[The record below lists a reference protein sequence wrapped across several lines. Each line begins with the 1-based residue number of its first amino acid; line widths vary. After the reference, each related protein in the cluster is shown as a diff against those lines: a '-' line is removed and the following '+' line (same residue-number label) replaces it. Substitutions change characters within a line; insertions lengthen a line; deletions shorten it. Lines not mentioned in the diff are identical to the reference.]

1 MNRVKP
7 FSQEKRRYK
16 MYKSGRHWVYSAIV
30 TFGAASF
37 LMMQPA
43 QGVSADATTPPT
55 TTQTKANQAAPDA
68 ASADLPVSK
77 PASTTTGQV
86 TSSANTPTT
95 TAASATPTATA
106 KPATPAPVS
115 SQAKPEASAKAK
127 QPTQPTSVTPSTPTT
142 TNTKTA
148 QKTVSQPAQKAPAA
162 PAKPAPIAKP
172 APTFNPENKAS
183 LTKGNV
189 QPLWDQNIK
198 GQGMVAA
205 VIDQG
210 VEPHQDFRLSDA
222 KTAALSEDQIKAF
235 TASHGY
241 GDYVNEKIPFFYD
254 YTNNVN
260 ENLKFDT
267 SNHGEHLAGI
277 IAANGQPSDSKKFVT
292 GIAPEAQL
300 LSMKILGKS
309 SSDSLNNAAR
319 AIYDAVDLGANAIN
333 ISFGMGVDIDDPTA
347 EGQAAIKFATDHGV
361 FVTVAT
367 GNNGH
372 AGGIYDKSASNGITT
387 SYQPAN
393 ASTLTTPSATP
404 SAMAV
409 AAGNDVLDAKAALI
423 PASSWGPTASYKLK
437 PDITAPGEKVAS
449 TLLNDG
455 LGKVSGTS
463 QANAYVTGA
472 SLLVMQ
478 NLKRSTNLTGA
489 QLVKA
494 VKLALMNAANPI
506 LDINYPGQ
514 IISPRRQGAG
524 QIDVAKAANLTVS
537 AEGTDDA
544 GSVSLQQF
552 TGSKSFVITLEN
564 RGTDQQTYT
573 LDLGQPATE
582 VIDTANNK
590 TVHDRTLPGA
600 TLTTATPTFTLD
612 AGAFKKITFTLSL
625 DDTVKLNQV
634 VEGFIKF
641 KAADDRQSISVPYMG
656 YYGSTND
663 EAVFD
668 KPANEEGSIFKG
680 GYLVDNN
687 HNPLGITDPTSLS
700 ELVNNPTNGFTWQTI
715 GAKVQNNKVAFS
727 PNGDGISDTITPY
740 VFTKQ
745 NLKQVIAQIL
755 DQDDKVMRVIDQET
769 DTTKSFLEVG
779 STTNADLAKSI
790 SMFLNPDKLKW
801 DGQVYDQTTGQMVP
815 AKDGIYTYRLIGM
828 TYTPGENNMQTM
840 SLPVAVD
847 TIKPTLSNLA
857 YSDGKLTADYSD
869 QGVGFTAYSQ
879 AKLTIGSATYGIPL
893 NHDNK
898 ATTGTINYQ
907 LNDDQLANLKTGEGK
922 VTLTIT
928 DAAGNS
934 DQGSIKAVVGENKT
948 IESNFIW
955 PQVRWSM
962 PDTKGNLTRSDGRY
976 QALTKDST
984 FTAQAMVPKGQDYIV
999 TATDYVS
1006 DRQYIGTLDKA
1017 TGIVTFNIDATGQ
1030 PYANLTISAIARD
1043 AFGEFIKSPKTED
1056 FIIFIKKNAAAY
1068 SNAKTQTKP
1077 FADEATA
1084 IKGAKFFSGAAHL
1097 TGRSPLTS
1105 TKGKMI
1111 NGIAFLDLNNNKR
1124 TLVGID
1130 SASTFYDA
1138 KLKTLTLRG
1147 KVSDPK
1153 NSKLRIFVTPR
1164 QNDPQNEVTFA
1175 ADGSFSMTMPCN
1187 PTEERNIGYVL
1198 TTLDKDGK
1206 EKTNGGFL
1214 LLYMDTTLPTL
1225 ELSDAD
1231 SMKIDDDGTYL
1242 VTTDA
1247 DTFSIKGSVTDNIG
1261 GYRLYSN
1268 GNNIFTQ
1275 QNLAGFNAHQSSAA
1289 PNQLTNGYNPY
1300 GAASFDET
1308 YQLTDG
1314 LNIITLQAVDQV
1326 GNTVTK
1332 TFNVTKTP
1340 KLLKEESLDE
1350 LEITPEQEDQTPKN
1364 DAGEAPVTTS
1374 SSDEKAEVTPS
1385 TEPTMVNPED
1395 SKVETSNPV
1404 VEIDT
1409 SKEAQSDG
1417 NDDTATNTPASVTT
1431 AVDENPVDNSPNAT
1445 TTMPNHAK
1453 GVDSD
1458 AEATEATNTKDNTPG
1473 TTAPT
1478 DTDPT
1483 MDKESPTKSEVDPT
1497 ATSLPDSQVVE
1508 TATETTVN
1516 EDKGNKTDDDE
1527 PTATNLTTSKDSAIQ
1542 PKSDP
1547 AASLQSNDKAVEAAI
1562 ENDKIAEKE
1571 GHQSANTQPAITDVT
1586 TDKDSA
1592 VKPEI
1597 DPAASSQSNDKA
1609 VEAAMED
1616 SKAENDKGSKSDSA
1630 ETNIAPTMAKNSGVK
1645 SEIDLTAIAPRDN
1658 TATSSGTAKENADV
1672 KDDKGNK
1679 TDTVESAVTDTEDDN
1694 EGTVK
1699 SEIESVAT
1707 TPSSNTATATEITKE
1722 NTPTEDE
1729 KDNQVNVVETT
1740 DTHPKPIKDR
1750 ATKSEIESEATAPSK
1765 TEVGETV
1772 AEDAK
1777 GEHDKSNKSDDVEP
1791 TVSDRKTD
1799 EDRAIKSE
1807 SNASAITPNEDNI
1820 DETTVEEAKAEDNRE
1835 AAAGTIATVAADP
1848 KASEDNSVKSE
1859 MNATTIAP
1867 IDNKAIETVTETTG
1881 VEKVESHKSTDTES
1895 PVTDPAIDKDR
1906 AVNSDITPAT
1916 ASPTADK
1923 APEATTESVDVENTE
1938 SHHPDIGE
1946 TSVSDSQ
1953 AGKDSATE
1961 SKIDPK
1967 ATPSSD
1973 NTTTGSTVEILTTGS
1988 EQNSQIDTSKTTVTP
2003 ATDDKK
2009 VSSETIAPAKTS
2021 DDTAEFGTATTTSG
2035 QNTLTKTEVESSN
2048 HATNHPDTT
2057 DSSTD
2062 ATSQPDEPTIS
2073 IEVTK
2078 PVPTTPSTEDNPVQ
2092 PNVDQKV
2099 SDQKSDKDNQDNP
2112 TAIEKNPKSKVTDDE
2127 ETISKTR
2134 QKDPKSNIVEKEDDT
2149 ILVVQKGLKAKTV
2162 KDAEPTSSLD
2172 QKTSALK
2179 QKESKEKAPAKS
2191 VHPTK
2196 AAAKTLPPMGMQ
2208 NSHWLQAL
2216 GIALLGMVFALSIG
2230 LTSKKKHEKN

>member
-43 QGVSADATTPPT
+43 QGVSADATTPPP
-55 TTQTKANQAAPDA
+55 TTQTESKQAAPTATA
-68 ASADLPVSK
+68 ADSPASK
-77 PASTTTGQV
+77 PTSTNTGQV
-86 TSSANTPTT
+86 SSSADAPATT
-95 TAASATPTATA
+95 DASSAPTATA
-106 KPATPAPVS
+106 KSATPAPVS

-127 QPTQPTSVTPSTPTT
+127 QPTQPTLVTPSTPAT

-162 PAKPAPIAKP
+162 PAKPAP
-172 APTFNPENKAS
+172 TSNPENKAS

-267 SNHGEHLAGI
+267 SNHGQHLAGI
-277 IAANGQPSDSKKFVT
+277 IAANGQPSDSKKYVT

-333 ISFGMGVDIDDPTA
+333 ISFGMGVDVDDPTA

-423 PASSWGPTASYKLK
+423 SASSWGPTASYKLK

-612 AGAFKKITFTLSL
+612 AGASKKITFTLSL

-715 GAKVQNNKVAFS
+715 GAKIENNKVAFS
-727 PNGDGISDTITPY
+727 PNGDDISDTITPY

-801 DGQVYDQTTGQMVP
+801 DGQVYDQTTGKMVP

-879 AKLTIGSATYGIPL
+879 AKLTIGSATYGVPL
-893 NHDNK
+893 NHDNQS
-898 ATTGTINYQ
+898 ASGTLSYQ
-907 LNDDQLANLKTGEGK
+907 LSDEQLVLLKKGDGK
-922 VTLTIT
+922 LMLTIT
-928 DAAGNS
+928 DLAGNRS
-934 DQGSIKAVVGENKT
+934 EASIQAVNGENK
-948 IESNFIW
+948 EVDPPFIW
-955 PQVRWSM
+955 PQVRWSLPIGTNNIIR
-962 PDTKGNLTRSDGRY
+962 PDGLY
-976 QALTKDST
+976 QAATKDSIYT
-984 FTAQAMVPKGQDYIV
+984 VQAMVPAGQDFIV
-999 TATDYVS
+999 TATDSESGRVYL
-1006 DRQYIGTLDKA
+1006 GNLDKT
-1017 TGIVTFNIDATGQ
+1017 TGIVTFKVDATGQ
-1030 PYANLTISAIARD
+1030 LYARLSITALARD
-1043 AFGEFIKSPKTED
+1043 GFGDFIQSPSIAEFVIFTSKKYTGYSNKKTKTE
-1056 FIIFIKKNAAAY
+1056 
-1068 SNAKTQTKP
+1068 P
-1077 FADEATA
+1077 FDDEATVMSRTKV
-1084 IKGAKFFSGAAHL
+1084 ISGADYS
-1097 TGRSPLTS
+1097 SPVTT
-1105 TKGKMI
+1105 TKGKFV
-1111 NGIAFLDLNNNKR
+1111 NGVAFLDLNNNKR

-1175 ADGSFSMTMPCN
+1175 ADGSFRMTMPCN

-1314 LNIITLQAVDQV
+1314 LNIITLQAVYQV

-1350 LEITPEQEDQTPKN
+1350 LEIISEQEDQKSKRDT
-1364 DAGEAPVTTS
+1364 DEVPVTTPAT
-1374 SSDEKAEVTPS
+1374 EETLVTPS
-1385 TEPTMVNPED
+1385 TESTMVNPED
-1395 SKVETSNPV
+1395 SKVETSDPI
-1404 VEIDT
+1404 VET
-1409 SKEAQSDG
+1409 APSKEAQSDG
-1417 NDDTATNTPASVTT
+1417 NGATETNTTASVTT
-1431 AVDENPVDNSPNAT
+1431 GVDENPVDSSANAAT
-1445 TTMPNHAK
+1445 PMPNHVKDANT
-1453 GVDSD
+1453 D
-1458 AEATEATNTKDNTPG
+1458 AEVTEVTNTKDNTQG

-1478 DTDPT
+1478 STDPAT
-1483 MDKESPTKSEVDPT
+1483 DKESTTKSEIDPA
-1497 ATSLPDSQVVE
+1497 ATSPNDSKVVE
-1508 TATETTVN
+1508 AVTKEAAVN
-1516 EDKGNKTDDDE
+1516 DDKGNQADDGE
-1527 PTATNLTTSKDSAIQ
+1527 PTVTNLATSKDSAVQ
-1542 PKSDP
+1542 PEVDPASGLQSDDKVVETAVEDDEMVEKEGHKSDNAKP
-1547 AASLQSNDKAVEAAI
+1547 AITDPTTDKDKAVQSEVNPTASSQGATKAVEAA
-1562 ENDKIAEKE
+1562 A
-1571 GHQSANTQPAITDVT
+1571 
-1586 TDKDSA
+1586 KDT
-1592 VKPEI
+1592 K
-1597 DPAASSQSNDKA
+1597 
-1609 VEAAMED
+1609 VE
-1616 SKAENDKGSKSDSA
+1616 
-1630 ETNIAPTMAKNSGVK
+1630 
-1645 SEIDLTAIAPRDN
+1645 
-1658 TATSSGTAKENADV
+1658 
-1672 KDDKGNK
+1672 DDKGNK
-1679 TDTVESAVTDTEDDN
+1679 TASVETGVATPAMDNNSSVKSAADPTATAPSDNTAPAIETAAENFNIENDKGNETNAVETVVTDPATN
-1694 EGTVK
+1694 KEGTVK
-1699 SEIESVAT
+1699 SEIEPVAT
-1707 TPSSNTATATEITKE
+1707 TPSNTTVTATEMTKE
-1722 NTPTEDE
+1722 NTPAEDE
-1729 KDNQVNVVETT
+1729 KDNQVNAVTDPKTT
-1740 DTHPKPIKDR
+1740 KDS
-1750 ATKSEIESEATAPSK
+1750 ADKSEIEPVATAATDKDRTVKSDPTEAASTPSEDSIRK
-1765 TEVGETV
+1765 TT

-1777 GEHDKSNKSDDVEP
+1777 AKDD
-1791 TVSDRKTD
+1791 
-1799 EDRAIKSE
+1799 
-1807 SNASAITPNEDNI
+1807 
-1820 DETTVEEAKAEDNRE
+1820 RE
-1835 AAAGTIATVAADP
+1835 AAANAVAADS
-1848 KASEDNSVKSE
+1848 KADKN
-1859 MNATTIAP
+1859 NP
-1867 IDNKAIETVTETTG
+1867 
-1881 VEKVESHKSTDTES
+1881 VESKIDATAITPSNSQPTETDTENAAVENGKDQKSADTPS
-1895 PVTDPAIDKDR
+1895 PVIDPAVDKDR
-1906 AVNSDITPAT
+1906 AVKSKVNPAT
-1916 ASPTADK
+1916 TAPNDDK
-1923 APEATTESVDVENTE
+1923 APEVTTESSKIENVKSHQSDVV
-1938 SHHPDIGE
+1938 E
-1946 TSVSDSQ
+1946 TSGSDSQ
-1953 AGKDSATE
+1953 TSKDPVAE
-1961 SKIDPK
+1961 SKRNPT
-1967 ATPSSD
+1967 ATSSSD
-1973 NTTTGSTVEILTTGS
+1973 DTTTETETLATGGG
-1988 EQNSQIDTSKTTVTP
+1988 QNSQVDTPKKAMTTTPNDKNVSLATVAPDKTKGDTAGARTVTT
-2003 ATDDKK
+2003 TD
-2009 VSSETIAPAKTS
+2009 
-2021 DDTAEFGTATTTSG
+2021 G
-2035 QNTLTKTEVESSN
+2035 QSKPTKTEVGSSN
-2048 HATNHPDTT
+2048 VASNHPSTT
-2057 DSSTD
+2057 DSSTET
-2062 ATSQPDEPTIS
+2062 TSQSDEPTSS
-2073 IEVTK
+2073 IE
-2078 PVPTTPSTEDNPVQ
+2078 TTEPATTAPSTEDKPVRTTA
-2092 PNVDQKV
+2092 DQKV
-2099 SDQKSDKDNQDNP
+2099 TDQKSNKDDQANP
-2112 TAIEKNPKSKVTDDE
+2112 TAIKKKLKSKVTEDGE
-2127 ETISKTR
+2127 NISQTN
-2134 QKDPKSNIVEKEDDT
+2134 QKDPKTKT
-2149 ILVVQKGLKAKTV
+2149 AKGEQT
-2162 KDAEPTSSLD
+2162 TSPLD
-2172 QKTSALK
+2172 QKRSALK
-2179 QKESKEKAPAKS
+2179 QKESKEIAPEKS
-2191 VHPTK
+2191 VHATK
-2196 AAAKTLPPMGMQ
+2196 TAAKTLPPMGMQ

-2216 GIALLGMVFALSIG
+2216 GIALLGMILALGIG
-2230 LTSKKKHEKN
+2230 LTSKKKHEKS

>member
-1 MNRVKP
+1 
-7 FSQEKRRYK
+7 
-16 MYKSGRHWVYSAIV
+16 
-30 TFGAASF
+30 
-37 LMMQPA
+37 
-43 QGVSADATTPPT
+43 
-55 TTQTKANQAAPDA
+55 
-68 ASADLPVSK
+68 
-77 PASTTTGQV
+77 
-86 TSSANTPTT
+86 
-95 TAASATPTATA
+95 
-106 KPATPAPVS
+106 
-115 SQAKPEASAKAK
+115 
-127 QPTQPTSVTPSTPTT
+127 
-142 TNTKTA
+142 
-148 QKTVSQPAQKAPAA
+148 
-162 PAKPAPIAKP
+162 
-172 APTFNPENKAS
+172 
-183 LTKGNV
+183 
-189 QPLWDQNIK
+189 
-198 GQGMVAA
+198 MVAA

-267 SNHGEHLAGI
+267 SNHGQHLAGI
-277 IAANGQPSDSKKFVT
+277 IAANGQPSDSKKYVT

-423 PASSWGPTASYKLK
+423 SASSWGPTASYKLK

-506 LDINYPGQ
+506 LDIYYPGQ

-590 TVHDRTLPGA
+590 TVHDRTLSGA

-612 AGAFKKITFTLSL
+612 AGASKKITFTLAL

-668 KPANEEGSIFKG
+668 KPANKEGSIFKG
-680 GYLVDNN
+680 GYLIDNN

-700 ELVNNPTNGFTWQTI
+700 ELVNNPTNGFTWKTI
-715 GAKVQNNKVAFS
+715 GAKIQNNKVAFS

-790 SMFLNPDKLKW
+790 SFLNPDKLKW
-801 DGQVYDQTTGQMVP
+801 DGQVYDQTIGQMVP

-828 TYTPGENNMQTM
+828 TYRSGENNMQTM

-879 AKLTIGSATYGIPL
+879 AKLTIGSATYGVPL
-893 NHDNK
+893 NHDNQS
-898 ATTGTINYQ
+898 ASGTLSYQ
-907 LNDDQLANLKTGEGK
+907 LSDEQLVLLKKGDGK
-922 VTLTIT
+922 LMLTIT
-928 DAAGNS
+928 DLAGNRS
-934 DQGSIKAVVGENKT
+934 EASIQAVNGENK
-948 IESNFIW
+948 EVDPPFIW
-955 PQVRWSM
+955 PQVRWSLPIGTNNIIR
-962 PDTKGNLTRSDGRY
+962 PDGLY
-976 QALTKDST
+976 QAATKDSIYT
-984 FTAQAMVPKGQDYIV
+984 VQAMVPAGQDFIV
-999 TATDYVS
+999 TATDSESGRVYL
-1006 DRQYIGTLDKA
+1006 GNLDKT
-1017 TGIVTFNIDATGQ
+1017 TGIVTFKVDATGQ
-1030 PYANLTISAIARD
+1030 LYARLSITALARD
-1043 AFGEFIKSPKTED
+1043 GFGDFIQSPSIAEFVIFTSKKYTGYSNKKTKTE
-1056 FIIFIKKNAAAY
+1056 
-1068 SNAKTQTKP
+1068 P
-1077 FADEATA
+1077 FDDEATVMSRTKV
-1084 IKGAKFFSGAAHL
+1084 ISGADYS
-1097 TGRSPLTS
+1097 SPVTT
-1105 TKGKMI
+1105 TKGKFV
-1111 NGIAFLDLNNNKR
+1111 NGVAFLDLNNNKR

-1175 ADGSFSMTMPCN
+1175 ADGSFRMTMPCN

-1289 PNQLTNGYNPY
+1289 PKPLTNGYNPY

-1350 LEITPEQEDQTPKN
+1350 LEIISEQEDQKSKRDT
-1364 DAGEAPVTTS
+1364 DEVPVTTPAT
-1374 SSDEKAEVTPS
+1374 EETLVTPS
-1385 TEPTMVNPED
+1385 TESTMVNPED
-1395 SKVETSNPV
+1395 SKVETSDPI
-1404 VEIDT
+1404 VET
-1409 SKEAQSDG
+1409 APSKEAQSDG
-1417 NDDTATNTPASVTT
+1417 NGATETNTTASVTT
-1431 AVDENPVDNSPNAT
+1431 GVDENPVDSSANAAT
-1445 TTMPNHAK
+1445 PMPNHVKDANT
-1453 GVDSD
+1453 D
-1458 AEATEATNTKDNTPG
+1458 AEVTEVTNTKDNTQG

-1478 DTDPT
+1478 STDPAT
-1483 MDKESPTKSEVDPT
+1483 DKESTTKSEIDPAATSPNDSKVVEAVTKEAAVNDDKGNQADDGEPTVTNLATSKDSAVQPEVDPASGLQSDDKVVETAVEDDEMVEKDGHKSDSPKPAITDTTTDNDKAVQPEVAPAASSLSGTKAVEAAAEDTKVKDDKDNKTASVETGLATPAMDNNRGVKSEVDPT
-1497 ATSLPDSQVVE
+1497 ATTPSDNTTPAIE
-1508 TATETTVN
+1508 TAVEN
-1516 EDKGNKTDDDE
+1516 TD
-1527 PTATNLTTSKDSAIQ
+1527 
-1542 PKSDP
+1542 
-1547 AASLQSNDKAVEAAI
+1547 I
-1562 ENDKIAEKE
+1562 ENDK
-1571 GHQSANTQPAITDVT
+1571 D
-1586 TDKDSA
+1586 
-1592 VKPEI
+1592 
-1597 DPAASSQSNDKA
+1597 
-1609 VEAAMED
+1609 
-1616 SKAENDKGSKSDSA
+1616 
-1630 ETNIAPTMAKNSGVK
+1630 
-1645 SEIDLTAIAPRDN
+1645 
-1658 TATSSGTAKENADV
+1658 
-1672 KDDKGNK
+1672 NK
-1679 TDTVESAVTDTEDDN
+1679 TDTVETVVTDAATN
-1694 EGTVK
+1694 KEGTVK
-1699 SEIESVAT
+1699 SEIEPVAT
-1707 TPSSNTATATEITKE
+1707 TPSNTTVTATEMTRE
-1722 NTPTEDE
+1722 NRSAEDE
-1729 KDNQVNVVETT
+1729 KDNQVNAVTDPKTT
-1740 DTHPKPIKDR
+1740 KDS
-1750 ATKSEIESEATAPSK
+1750 ADKSEIEPVATAATDKDRTVKSDPTEAASTPSEDSIRK
-1765 TEVGETV
+1765 TT

-1777 GEHDKSNKSDDVEP
+1777 AKDD
-1791 TVSDRKTD
+1791 
-1799 EDRAIKSE
+1799 
-1807 SNASAITPNEDNI
+1807 
-1820 DETTVEEAKAEDNRE
+1820 RE
-1835 AAAGTIATVAADP
+1835 AAANAVAADS
-1848 KASEDNSVKSE
+1848 KADKNNPVESKIDATAITPSNSQP
-1859 MNATTIAP
+1859 T
-1867 IDNKAIETVTETTG
+1867 ETVTESAA
-1881 VEKVESHKSTDTES
+1881 VENGKDQKSADTSS
-1895 PVTDPAIDKDR
+1895 PVIDPAVDKDR
-1906 AVNSDITPAT
+1906 AVKSEVNPAT
-1916 ASPTADK
+1916 TAPNDDK
-1923 APEATTESVDVENTE
+1923 APEVTTESSKIENVKSHQSDVV
-1938 SHHPDIGE
+1938 E
-1946 TSVSDSQ
+1946 TSGSDSQ
-1953 AGKDSATE
+1953 TSKDPVAE
-1961 SKIDPK
+1961 SKRNPT
-1967 ATPSSD
+1967 ATSSSD
-1973 NTTTGSTVEILTTGS
+1973 DTTTETETLATGG
-1988 EQNSQIDTSKTTVTP
+1988 EQNSQVDTPKKAMTTTPNDKNVSLATVAPDKTKGDTAGARTVTT
-2003 ATDDKK
+2003 TD
-2009 VSSETIAPAKTS
+2009 
-2021 DDTAEFGTATTTSG
+2021 G
-2035 QNTLTKTEVESSN
+2035 QSKPTKTEVGSSN
-2048 HATNHPDTT
+2048 VASNHPSTT
-2057 DSSTD
+2057 DSSTET
-2062 ATSQPDEPTIS
+2062 TSQSDEPTSS
-2073 IEVTK
+2073 IE
-2078 PVPTTPSTEDNPVQ
+2078 TTEPATTAPSTEDKPVRTTA
-2092 PNVDQKV
+2092 DQKV
-2099 SDQKSDKDNQDNP
+2099 TDQKSNKDDQANP
-2112 TAIEKNPKSKVTDDE
+2112 TAIKKKLKSKVTEDGE
-2127 ETISKTR
+2127 NISQTN
-2134 QKDPKSNIVEKEDDT
+2134 QKDPKTKT
-2149 ILVVQKGLKAKTV
+2149 AKGEQT
-2162 KDAEPTSSLD
+2162 TSPLD
-2172 QKTSALK
+2172 QKRSALK
-2179 QKESKEKAPAKS
+2179 QKESKEIAPEKS
-2191 VHPTK
+2191 VHATK
-2196 AAAKTLPPMGMQ
+2196 TAAKTLPPMGMQ

-2216 GIALLGMVFALSIG
+2216 GIALLGMILALGIG
-2230 LTSKKKHEKN
+2230 LTSKKKHEKS

>member
-43 QGVSADATTPPT
+43 QGVSADATTPPP
-55 TTQTKANQAAPDA
+55 TTQTESKQAAPTATA
-68 ASADLPVSK
+68 ADSPASK
-77 PASTTTGQV
+77 PTSTNTGQV
-86 TSSANTPTT
+86 SSSADAPATT
-95 TAASATPTATA
+95 DASSAPTATA
-106 KPATPAPVS
+106 KSATPAPVS

-127 QPTQPTSVTPSTPTT
+127 QPTQPTLVTPSTPAT

-162 PAKPAPIAKP
+162 PAKPAP
-172 APTFNPENKAS
+172 TSNPENKAS

-267 SNHGEHLAGI
+267 SNHGQHLAGI
-277 IAANGQPSDSKKFVT
+277 IAANGQPSDSKKYVT

-333 ISFGMGVDIDDPTA
+333 ISFGMGVDVDDPTA

-423 PASSWGPTASYKLK
+423 SASSWGPTASYKLK

-612 AGAFKKITFTLSL
+612 AGASKKITFTLSL

-715 GAKVQNNKVAFS
+715 GAKIENNKVAFS
-727 PNGDGISDTITPY
+727 PNGDDISDTITPY

-801 DGQVYDQTTGQMVP
+801 DGQVYDQTTGKMVP

-879 AKLTIGSATYGIPL
+879 AKLTIGSATYGVPL
-893 NHDNK
+893 NHDNQS
-898 ATTGTINYQ
+898 ASGTLSYQ
-907 LNDDQLANLKTGEGK
+907 LSDEQLVLLKKGDGK
-922 VTLTIT
+922 LMLTIT
-928 DAAGNS
+928 DLAGNRS
-934 DQGSIKAVVGENKT
+934 EASIQAVNGENK
-948 IESNFIW
+948 EVDPPFIW
-955 PQVRWSM
+955 PQVRWSLPIGTNNIIR
-962 PDTKGNLTRSDGRY
+962 PDGLY
-976 QALTKDST
+976 QAATKDSIYT
-984 FTAQAMVPKGQDYIV
+984 VQAMVPAGQDFIV
-999 TATDYVS
+999 TATDSESGRVYL
-1006 DRQYIGTLDKA
+1006 GNLDKT
-1017 TGIVTFNIDATGQ
+1017 TGIVTFKVDATGQ
-1030 PYANLTISAIARD
+1030 LYARLSITALARD
-1043 AFGEFIKSPKTED
+1043 GFGDFIQSPSIAEFVIFTSKKYTGYSNKKTKTE
-1056 FIIFIKKNAAAY
+1056 
-1068 SNAKTQTKP
+1068 P
-1077 FADEATA
+1077 FDDEATVMSRTKV
-1084 IKGAKFFSGAAHL
+1084 ISGADYS
-1097 TGRSPLTS
+1097 SPVTT
-1105 TKGKMI
+1105 TKGKFV
-1111 NGIAFLDLNNNKR
+1111 NGVAFLDLNNNKR

-1175 ADGSFSMTMPCN
+1175 ADGSFRMTMPCN

-1350 LEITPEQEDQTPKN
+1350 LEIISEQEDQKSKRDT
-1364 DAGEAPVTTS
+1364 DEVPVTTPAT
-1374 SSDEKAEVTPS
+1374 EETLVTPS
-1385 TEPTMVNPED
+1385 TESTMVNPED
-1395 SKVETSNPV
+1395 SKVETSDPI
-1404 VEIDT
+1404 VET
-1409 SKEAQSDG
+1409 APSKEAQSDG
-1417 NDDTATNTPASVTT
+1417 NGATETNTTASVTT
-1431 AVDENPVDNSPNAT
+1431 GVDENPVDSSANAAT
-1445 TTMPNHAK
+1445 PMPNHVKDANT
-1453 GVDSD
+1453 D
-1458 AEATEATNTKDNTPG
+1458 AEVTEVTNTKDNTQG

-1478 DTDPT
+1478 STDPAT
-1483 MDKESPTKSEVDPT
+1483 DKESTTKSEIDPA
-1497 ATSLPDSQVVE
+1497 ATSPNDSKVVE
-1508 TATETTVN
+1508 AVTKEAAVN
-1516 EDKGNKTDDDE
+1516 DDKGNQADDGE
-1527 PTATNLTTSKDSAIQ
+1527 PTVTNLATSKDSAVQ
-1542 PKSDP
+1542 PEVDPASGLQSDDKVVETAVEDDEMVEKEGHKSDNAKP
-1547 AASLQSNDKAVEAAI
+1547 AITDPTTDKDKAVQSEVNPTASSQGATKAVEAA
-1562 ENDKIAEKE
+1562 A
-1571 GHQSANTQPAITDVT
+1571 
-1586 TDKDSA
+1586 KDT
-1592 VKPEI
+1592 K
-1597 DPAASSQSNDKA
+1597 
-1609 VEAAMED
+1609 VE
-1616 SKAENDKGSKSDSA
+1616 
-1630 ETNIAPTMAKNSGVK
+1630 
-1645 SEIDLTAIAPRDN
+1645 
-1658 TATSSGTAKENADV
+1658 
-1672 KDDKGNK
+1672 DDKGNK
-1679 TDTVESAVTDTEDDN
+1679 TASVETGVATPAMDNNSSVKSAADPTATAPSDNTAPAIETAAENFNIENDKGNETNAVETVVTDPATN
-1694 EGTVK
+1694 KEGTVK
-1699 SEIESVAT
+1699 SEIEPVAT
-1707 TPSSNTATATEITKE
+1707 TPSNTTVTATEMTKE
-1722 NTPTEDE
+1722 NTPAEDE
-1729 KDNQVNVVETT
+1729 KDNQVNAVTDPKTT
-1740 DTHPKPIKDR
+1740 KDS
-1750 ATKSEIESEATAPSK
+1750 ADKSEIEPVATAATDKDRTVKSDPTEAASTPSEDSIRK
-1765 TEVGETV
+1765 TT

-1777 GEHDKSNKSDDVEP
+1777 AKDD
-1791 TVSDRKTD
+1791 
-1799 EDRAIKSE
+1799 
-1807 SNASAITPNEDNI
+1807 
-1820 DETTVEEAKAEDNRE
+1820 RE
-1835 AAAGTIATVAADP
+1835 AAANAVAADS
-1848 KASEDNSVKSE
+1848 KADKN
-1859 MNATTIAP
+1859 NP
-1867 IDNKAIETVTETTG
+1867 
-1881 VEKVESHKSTDTES
+1881 VESKIDATAITPSNSQPTETDTENAAVENGKDQKSADTPS
-1895 PVTDPAIDKDR
+1895 PVIDPAVDKDR
-1906 AVNSDITPAT
+1906 AVKSKVNPAT
-1916 ASPTADK
+1916 TAPNDDK
-1923 APEATTESVDVENTE
+1923 APEVTTESSKIENVKSHQSDVV
-1938 SHHPDIGE
+1938 E
-1946 TSVSDSQ
+1946 TSGSDSQ
-1953 AGKDSATE
+1953 TSKDPVAE
-1961 SKIDPK
+1961 SKRNPT
-1967 ATPSSD
+1967 ATSSSD
-1973 NTTTGSTVEILTTGS
+1973 DTTTETETLATGGG
-1988 EQNSQIDTSKTTVTP
+1988 QNSQVDTPKKAMTTTPNDKNVSLATVAPDKTKGDTAGARTVTT
-2003 ATDDKK
+2003 TD
-2009 VSSETIAPAKTS
+2009 
-2021 DDTAEFGTATTTSG
+2021 G
-2035 QNTLTKTEVESSN
+2035 QSKPTKTEVGSSN
-2048 HATNHPDTT
+2048 VASNHPSTT
-2057 DSSTD
+2057 DSSTET
-2062 ATSQPDEPTIS
+2062 TSQSDEPTSS
-2073 IEVTK
+2073 IE
-2078 PVPTTPSTEDNPVQ
+2078 TTEPATTAPSTEDKPVRTTA
-2092 PNVDQKV
+2092 DQKV
-2099 SDQKSDKDNQDNP
+2099 TDQKSNKDDQANP
-2112 TAIEKNPKSKVTDDE
+2112 TAIKKKLKSKVTEDGE
-2127 ETISKTR
+2127 NISQTN
-2134 QKDPKSNIVEKEDDT
+2134 QKDPKTKT
-2149 ILVVQKGLKAKTV
+2149 AKGEQT
-2162 KDAEPTSSLD
+2162 TSPLD
-2172 QKTSALK
+2172 QKRSALK
-2179 QKESKEKAPAKS
+2179 QKESKEIAPEKS
-2191 VHPTK
+2191 VHATK
-2196 AAAKTLPPMGMQ
+2196 TAAKTLPPMGMQ

-2216 GIALLGMVFALSIG
+2216 GIALLGMILALGIG
-2230 LTSKKKHEKN
+2230 LTSKKKHEKS

>member
-1 MNRVKP
+1 MNRFKP

-30 TFGAASF
+30 AFSAAGF

-43 QGVSADATTPPT
+43 QGVSADATTPPP
-55 TTQTKANQAAPDA
+55 TTQTESKQAAPTATA
-68 ASADLPVSK
+68 ADSSASK
-77 PASTTTGQV
+77 PASTTTGQE
-86 TSSANTPTT
+86 TLSADAPA
-95 TAASATPTATA
+95 TATVSATPTATA
-106 KPATPAPVS
+106 KPATPAPVV
-115 SQAKPEASAKAK
+115 SQAKAEASAKAK
-127 QPTQPTSVTPSTPTT
+127 QPTQPSAVTTSSPKTT
-142 TNTKTA
+142 DTKTA
-148 QKTVSQPAQKAPAA
+148 QKTVSQPVKKAPAA

-172 APTFNPENKAS
+172 APTSNPENKAS

-210 VEPHQDFRLSDA
+210 VEPHQDFRLSDG

-241 GDYVNEKIPFFYD
+241 GEYVNEKIPFFYD

-267 SNHGEHLAGI
+267 SNHGQHLAGI
-277 IAANGQPSDSKKFVT
+277 IAANGQPSDSKKYVT

-309 SSDSLNNAAR
+309 SADSLNNAAR

-409 AAGNDVLDAKAALI
+409 AAGDDVLDAKAAMI
-423 PASSWGPTASYKLK
+423 SASSWGPTASYKLK

-455 LGKVSGTS
+455 LAKVSGTS

-506 LDINYPGQ
+506 FDLNYPGQ

-590 TVHDRTLPGA
+590 TVHDRVLPGA
-600 TLTTATPTFTLD
+600 TLTTATPTFTLN
-612 AGAFKKITFTLSL
+612 AGESKRITFTLSL

-641 KAADDRQSISVPYMG
+641 KAADDRQSVSVPYMG

-680 GYLVDNN
+680 GYLVDND

-715 GAKVQNNKVAFS
+715 GAKIQNNKVAFS

-769 DTTKSFLEVG
+769 DTTKSFLETG
-779 STTNADLAKSI
+779 STTNTDLAKSI
-790 SMFLNPDKLKW
+790 SMFLNPGKLKW
-801 DGQVYDQTTGQMVP
+801 DGQVYDQTIGKMAP
-815 AKDGIYTYRLIGM
+815 AKDGIYTYRLIGT
-828 TYTPGENNMQTM
+828 TYTPGENSVQTM
-840 SLPVAVD
+840 NLPVAVD

-869 QGVGFTAYSQ
+869 QGVGFTMYSQ

-893 NHDNK
+893 NHDNQS
-898 ATTGTINYQ
+898 TSGTVNYQ
-907 LNDDQLANLKTGEGK
+907 LNDEQLVLLKKGDGK
-922 VTLTIT
+922 LMLTIT
-928 DAAGNS
+928 DLAGNS
-934 DQGSIKAVVGENKT
+934 GEATIQAVNGENKDVDAPL
-948 IESNFIW
+948 IL
-955 PQVRWSM
+955 PQVRWSLPIGTDNIIR
-962 PDTKGNLTRSDGRY
+962 PDGLY
-976 QALTKDST
+976 QAATKDSIYT
-984 FTAQAMVPKGQDYIV
+984 VQAMVPAGQDFIV
-999 TATDYVS
+999 TATDSRSGRAYLGS
-1006 DRQYIGTLDKA
+1006 LDKT
-1017 TGIVTFNIDATGQ
+1017 TGIVTFKVDATGQ
-1030 PYANLTISAIARD
+1030 PYVRLSIKALARD
-1043 AFGEFIKSPKTED
+1043 GFGNFIQSPSIAEFA
-1056 FIIFIKKNAAAY
+1056 IFNYKGYPAY
-1068 SNAKTQTKP
+1068 SNEKTKTEP
-1077 FADEATA
+1077 FDDEATVMSRTKM
-1084 IKGAKFFSGAAHL
+1084 ISGADYSAPI
-1097 TGRSPLTS
+1097 TT
-1105 TKGKMI
+1105 TKGKFI

-1147 KVSDPK
+1147 KVADPK

-1187 PTEERNIGYVL
+1187 PTEERNIGYIL

-1214 LLYMDTTLPTL
+1214 LLYLDTTLPTL

-1242 VTTDA
+1242 VTTDS

-1275 QNLAGFNAHQSSAA
+1275 QNLAGFNAHQSSTV
-1289 PNQLTNGYNPY
+1289 PNPLTNGCNPY

-1308 YQLTDG
+1308 YQLNDG

-1350 LEITPEQEDQTPKN
+1350 LEIISEQEDQKSKRDT
-1364 DAGEAPVTTS
+1364 DEVPVTTPAT
-1374 SSDEKAEVTPS
+1374 EETLVTPS

-1395 SKVETSNPV
+1395 SKVETSDPI
-1404 VEIDT
+1404 VETDP

-1417 NDDTATNTPASVTT
+1417 NAATETNTTASVTT
-1431 AVDENPVDNSPNAT
+1431 GVDENPVDSSANAAT
-1445 TTMPNHAK
+1445 PMPNHVKDANT
-1453 GVDSD
+1453 D
-1458 AEATEATNTKDNTPG
+1458 AEASEVTNTKDNTQG

-1478 DTDPT
+1478 STDPAT
-1483 MDKESPTKSEVDPT
+1483 DKEGTTKSEIDPA
-1497 ATSLPDSQVVE
+1497 ATSSNDSKVVE
-1508 TATETTVN
+1508 AVTKEAAVN
-1516 EDKGNKTDDDE
+1516 DDKGNQADDGE
-1527 PTATNLTTSKDSAIQ
+1527 PTVTNLATSKDSAVQ
-1542 PKSDP
+1542 PEVDPASGLQSDDKVVETAVEADEMVEKESHKSDNAKP
-1547 AASLQSNDKAVEAAI
+1547 AITDPTTDKDKAVQSEINPTASSQGATKAVEAA
-1562 ENDKIAEKE
+1562 A
-1571 GHQSANTQPAITDVT
+1571 
-1586 TDKDSA
+1586 KDT
-1592 VKPEI
+1592 K
-1597 DPAASSQSNDKA
+1597 
-1609 VEAAMED
+1609 VE
-1616 SKAENDKGSKSDSA
+1616 
-1630 ETNIAPTMAKNSGVK
+1630 
-1645 SEIDLTAIAPRDN
+1645 
-1658 TATSSGTAKENADV
+1658 
-1672 KDDKGNK
+1672 DDKGNK
-1679 TDTVESAVTDTEDDN
+1679 TASVETGVATPAMDNNSSVKSAADPTATAPSDNTAPAIETAAENFNIENDKGNETNTVETVVTAPATN
-1694 EGTVK
+1694 KEGTVK
-1699 SEIESVAT
+1699 SEIEPVAT
-1707 TPSSNTATATEITKE
+1707 MPSNTTVTVTATEMTKE
-1722 NTPTEDE
+1722 NTPAEDE
-1729 KDNQVNVVETT
+1729 KDNQVNAVTDPKTT
-1740 DTHPKPIKDR
+1740 KDS
-1750 ATKSEIESEATAPSK
+1750 ADKSEIEPVAASSSEDEPGKPT
-1765 TEVGETV
+1765 T
-1772 AEDAK
+1772 EDAK
-1777 GEHDKSNKSDDVEP
+1777 AEDDKANKSDDVEP
-1791 TVSDRKTD
+1791 AIADSATD
-1799 EDRAIKSE
+1799 KDRAIKSE
-1807 SNASAITPNEDNI
+1807 TTSAAAAPSKDKS
-1820 DETTVEEAKAEDNRE
+1820 DEPAAEVAKIENDRDAKAD
-1835 AAAGTIATVAADP
+1835 AVATVIANP
-1848 KASEDNSVKSE
+1848 KANKDNPVKSDID
-1859 MNATTIAP
+1859 ATPTAP
-1867 IDNKAIETVTETTG
+1867 NTGKSTERVTENAA
-1881 VEKVESHKSTDTES
+1881 VENGKDQKSTDTLS
-1895 PVTDPAIDKDR
+1895 PVIDPAVDKDR
-1906 AVNSDITPAT
+1906 AVKSEVNPTTT
-1916 ASPTADK
+1916 APNDDK
-1923 APEATTESVDVENTE
+1923 APEVTTESSKIENVKSHPSDVV
-1938 SHHPDIGE
+1938 E
-1946 TSVSDSQ
+1946 TSGSDSQ
-1953 AGKDSATE
+1953 TSKDPVAE
-1961 SKIDPK
+1961 SKTNPT
-1967 ATPSSD
+1967 ATSSSD
-1973 NTTTGSTVEILTTGS
+1973 DTTTEPTTETLATGG
-1988 EQNSQIDTSKTTVTP
+1988 EQNSQVDTPKKAMTTTP
-2003 ATDDKK
+2003 NDKN
-2009 VSSETIAPAKTS
+2009 VLLATIAPDKTKG
-2021 DDTAEFGTATTTSG
+2021 DAAEARTVTTTDG
-2035 QNTLTKTEVESSN
+2035 QSKPTKTEVGSSN
-2048 HATNHPDTT
+2048 VASNHPSTT
-2057 DSSTD
+2057 DSSTET
-2062 ATSQPDEPTIS
+2062 TSQSDEPTTS
-2073 IEVTK
+2073 IE
-2078 PVPTTPSTEDNPVQ
+2078 TTEPATTAPSTEDKPVRKTA
-2092 PNVDQKV
+2092 DQKV
-2099 SDQKSDKDNQDNP
+2099 TDQKSNKDDQANP
-2112 TAIEKNPKSKVTDDE
+2112 TAIKKNLKSKVTENE
-2127 ETISKTR
+2127 EKINRTN
-2134 QKDPKSNIVEKEDDT
+2134 QKDPKTKT
-2149 ILVVQKGLKAKTV
+2149 TKGEHT
-2162 KDAEPTSSLD
+2162 TSPFD
-2172 QKTSALK
+2172 QKMSTLS
-2179 QKESKEKAPAKS
+2179 QKDSKEKALAKA

-2196 AAAKTLPPMGMQ
+2196 AVAKSLPPMGMQ

-2216 GIALLGMVFALSIG
+2216 GTALLGMILALGIG

>member
-43 QGVSADATTPPT
+43 QGVSADATTPPP
-55 TTQTKANQAAPDA
+55 TTQTESKQAVPTATA
-68 ASADLPVSK
+68 ADS
-77 PASTTTGQV
+77 PASRPTSTNTGQV
-86 TSSANTPTT
+86 SSSADAPATTDTSSA
-95 TAASATPTATA
+95 PTATA
-106 KPATPAPVS
+106 KSATPAPVS
-115 SQAKPEASAKAK
+115 SQVKPEASAKAK

-172 APTFNPENKAS
+172 APTSNPENKAS

-267 SNHGEHLAGI
+267 SNHGQHLAGI
-277 IAANGQPSDSKKFVT
+277 IAANGQPSDSKKYVT

-423 PASSWGPTASYKLK
+423 SASSWGPTASYKLK

-449 TLLNDG
+449 TLLNDE

-612 AGAFKKITFTLSL
+612 AGASKKITFTLSL

-687 HNPLGITDPTSLS
+687 HNPLGIADPTSLS

-727 PNGDGISDTITPY
+727 PDGDGISDTITPY

-801 DGQVYDQTTGQMVP
+801 DGQVYDQTTGKMVP

-828 TYTPGENNMQTM
+828 TYTPGKNNMQTM

-869 QGVGFTAYSQ
+869 QGVGFSAYSQ

-893 NHDNK
+893 NHDNQS
-898 ATTGTINYQ
+898 TSGTLSYQ
-907 LNDDQLANLKTGEGK
+907 LSDEQLVLLKKGDGK
-922 VTLTIT
+922 LMLTIT
-928 DAAGNS
+928 DLAGNRS
-934 DQGSIKAVVGENKT
+934 EASIQAINGENK
-948 IESNFIW
+948 EVDPPFIW
-955 PQVRWSM
+955 PQVRWSLPIGTDNIIR
-962 PDTKGNLTRSDGRY
+962 PDGLY
-976 QALTKDST
+976 QAATKDSIYT
-984 FTAQAMVPKGQDYIV
+984 VQAMVPAGQDFIV
-999 TATDYVS
+999 TATDSKSGRDYL
-1006 DRQYIGTLDKA
+1006 GNLDKT
-1017 TGIVTFNIDATGQ
+1017 TGTVTFKVDATGY
-1030 PYANLTISAIARD
+1030 PYARLSITALAQD
-1043 AFGEFIKSPKTED
+1043 GFGD
-1056 FIIFIKKNAAAY
+1056 FIQSPSIAEFVIFTSKKYTGY
-1068 SNAKTQTKP
+1068 SNEKTKTDP
-1077 FADEATA
+1077 FDDEATVM
-1084 IKGAKFFSGAAHL
+1084 GRAKVISG
-1097 TGRSPLTS
+1097 TDYSKPIT
-1105 TKGKMI
+1105 TKGKFI

-1247 DTFSIKGSVTDNIG
+1247 DTFSIKGRVTDNIG

-1308 YQLTDG
+1308 YQLSDG

-1364 DAGEAPVTTS
+1364 NAGEAPVTTS
-1374 SSDEKAEVTPS
+1374 SSDEKTEVTPS
-1385 TEPTMVNPED
+1385 IEPTMVNPEG

-1409 SKEAQSDG
+1409 SKEAQSDRNG
-1417 NDDTATNTPASVTT
+1417 DTATNTPASVTT
-1431 AVDENPVDNSPNAT
+1431 GVDENPVDNSPNAT

-1478 DTDPT
+1478 STDPAT
-1483 MDKESPTKSEVDPT
+1483 DKESPTKSEVDPT

-1527 PTATNLTTSKDSAIQ
+1527 PTVTNLTTSKDSAIQ

-1586 TDKDSA
+1586 TDKNSA

-1597 DPAASSQSNDKA
+1597 DSAASSQSNDKA

-1616 SKAENDKGSKSDSA
+1616 SKTENDKGSKSDSA

-1765 TEVGETV
+1765 IEVGETV

-1859 MNATTIAP
+1859 MDATTIAS

-1916 ASPTADK
+1916 ASPAADK

-1953 AGKDSATE
+1953 AGKDSAAE
-1961 SKIDPK
+1961 SKVDPK

-2062 ATSQPDEPTIS
+2062 ATLQPDEPTIS
-2073 IEVTK
+2073 IEATK
-2078 PVPTTPSTEDNPVQ
+2078 PTPSTEDNPVQ

-2112 TAIEKNPKSKVTDDE
+2112 TAIEKNPKSEVTDDE
-2127 ETISKTR
+2127 ETIRKTR

-2149 ILVVQKGLKAKTV
+2149 ILIVQKGLKTETV
-2162 KDAEPTSSLD
+2162 KDAEPTSPLD

-2179 QKESKEKAPAKS
+2179 QKESKEKTPAKS

-2196 AAAKTLPPMGMQ
+2196 AAAKALPPMGMQ

>member
-55 TTQTKANQAAPDA
+55 TTQTKSNQAAPDA
-68 ASADLPVSK
+68 ASADSPVSK

-86 TSSANTPTT
+86 TSSADTPTT
-95 TAASATPTATA
+95 TAASATLTATA
-106 KPATPAPVS
+106 KSATPAPVA

-148 QKTVSQPAQKAPAA
+148 QKTVSQPAQKAPAS
-162 PAKPAPIAKP
+162 PAKPAP
-172 APTFNPENKAS
+172 TSNPENKAS

-222 KTAALSEDQIKAF
+222 KTAALSEDQVKAF

-267 SNHGEHLAGI
+267 SNHGQHLAGI
-277 IAANGQPSDSKKFVT
+277 IAANGQPSDSKKYVT

-423 PASSWGPTASYKLK
+423 SASSWGPTASYKLK

-449 TLLNDG
+449 TLLNDE

-590 TVHDRTLPGA
+590 TVHDRTLSGA

-612 AGAFKKITFTLSL
+612 AGASKKITFTLSL

-715 GAKVQNNKVAFS
+715 GAKIENNKVAFS

-755 DQDDKVMRVIDQET
+755 DQDNKVMRVIDQET

-879 AKLTIGSATYGIPL
+879 AKLTIGSATYGVPL
-893 NHDNK
+893 NHDNQS
-898 ATTGTINYQ
+898 ASGTLSYQ
-907 LNDDQLANLKTGEGK
+907 LSAEQLVLLKKGDGK
-922 VTLTIT
+922 LMLTIT
-928 DAAGNS
+928 DLAGNRS
-934 DQGSIKAVVGENKT
+934 EASIQAVNGENK
-948 IESNFIW
+948 EVDPPFIW
-955 PQVRWSM
+955 PQVRWSLPIGTNNIIR
-962 PDTKGNLTRSDGRY
+962 PDGLY
-976 QALTKDST
+976 QAATKDSIYT
-984 FTAQAMVPKGQDYIV
+984 VQAMVPAGQDFIV
-999 TATDYVS
+999 TATDSESGRVYL
-1006 DRQYIGTLDKA
+1006 GNLDKT
-1017 TGIVTFNIDATGQ
+1017 TGIVTFKVDATGQ
-1030 PYANLTISAIARD
+1030 LYARLSITALARD
-1043 AFGEFIKSPKTED
+1043 GFGDFIQSPSIAEFVIFTSKKYTGYSNKKTKTE
-1056 FIIFIKKNAAAY
+1056 
-1068 SNAKTQTKP
+1068 P
-1077 FADEATA
+1077 FDDEATVMSRTKV
-1084 IKGAKFFSGAAHL
+1084 ISGADYS
-1097 TGRSPLTS
+1097 SPVTT
-1105 TKGKMI
+1105 TKGKFV
-1111 NGIAFLDLNNNKR
+1111 NGVAFLDLNNNKR

-1175 ADGSFSMTMPCN
+1175 ADGSFRMTMPCN

-1350 LEITPEQEDQTPKN
+1350 LEIISEQEDQKSKRDT
-1364 DAGEAPVTTS
+1364 DEVPVTTPAT
-1374 SSDEKAEVTPS
+1374 EETLVTPS
-1385 TEPTMVNPED
+1385 TESTMVNPED
-1395 SKVETSNPV
+1395 SKVETSDPI
-1404 VEIDT
+1404 VET
-1409 SKEAQSDG
+1409 APSKEAQSDG
-1417 NDDTATNTPASVTT
+1417 NGATETNTTASVTT
-1431 AVDENPVDNSPNAT
+1431 GVDENPVDSSANAAT
-1445 TTMPNHAK
+1445 PMPNHVKDANT
-1453 GVDSD
+1453 D
-1458 AEATEATNTKDNTPG
+1458 AEVTEVTNTKDNTQG

-1478 DTDPT
+1478 STDPAT
-1483 MDKESPTKSEVDPT
+1483 DKESTTKSEIDPA
-1497 ATSLPDSQVVE
+1497 ATSPNDSKVVE
-1508 TATETTVN
+1508 AVTKEAAVN
-1516 EDKGNKTDDDE
+1516 DDKGNQADDGE
-1527 PTATNLTTSKDSAIQ
+1527 PTVTNLATSKDSAVQ
-1542 PKSDP
+1542 PEVDPASGLQSDDKVVETAVEDDEMVEKEGHKSDNAKP
-1547 AASLQSNDKAVEAAI
+1547 AITDPTTDKDKAVQSEVNPTASSQGATKAVEAA
-1562 ENDKIAEKE
+1562 A
-1571 GHQSANTQPAITDVT
+1571 
-1586 TDKDSA
+1586 KDT
-1592 VKPEI
+1592 K
-1597 DPAASSQSNDKA
+1597 
-1609 VEAAMED
+1609 VE
-1616 SKAENDKGSKSDSA
+1616 
-1630 ETNIAPTMAKNSGVK
+1630 
-1645 SEIDLTAIAPRDN
+1645 
-1658 TATSSGTAKENADV
+1658 
-1672 KDDKGNK
+1672 DDKGNK
-1679 TDTVESAVTDTEDDN
+1679 TASVETGVATPAMDNNSSVKSAVDPTATAPSDNTAPAIETAAENFNIENDKGNETNAVETVVTDPATN
-1694 EGTVK
+1694 KEGTVK
-1699 SEIESVAT
+1699 SEIEPVAT
-1707 TPSSNTATATEITKE
+1707 AATDKDRTVKSDPTEAASTPS
-1722 NTPTEDE
+1722 EDSIR
-1729 KDNQVNVVETT
+1729 KTT
-1740 DTHPKPIKDR
+1740 
-1750 ATKSEIESEATAPSK
+1750 
-1765 TEVGETV
+1765 

-1777 GEHDKSNKSDDVEP
+1777 AKDD
-1791 TVSDRKTD
+1791 
-1799 EDRAIKSE
+1799 
-1807 SNASAITPNEDNI
+1807 
-1820 DETTVEEAKAEDNRE
+1820 RE
-1835 AAAGTIATVAADP
+1835 AAANAVAADS
-1848 KASEDNSVKSE
+1848 KADKNNPVESKIDATAIIPSNSQP
-1859 MNATTIAP
+1859 T
-1867 IDNKAIETVTETTG
+1867 ETVTENAA
-1881 VEKVESHKSTDTES
+1881 VENGKDQKSADTPS
-1895 PVTDPAIDKDR
+1895 PVIDPAVDKDR
-1906 AVNSDITPAT
+1906 AVKSKVNPAT
-1916 ASPTADK
+1916 TAPNDDK
-1923 APEATTESVDVENTE
+1923 APEVTTESSKIENVKSHQSDVV
-1938 SHHPDIGE
+1938 E
-1946 TSVSDSQ
+1946 TSGSDSQ
-1953 AGKDSATE
+1953 TSKDPVAE
-1961 SKIDPK
+1961 SKRNPT
-1967 ATPSSD
+1967 ATSSSD
-1973 NTTTGSTVEILTTGS
+1973 DTTTETETLATGG
-1988 EQNSQIDTSKTTVTP
+1988 EQNSQVDTPKKAMTTTPNDKNVSLATVAPDKTKGDTAGARTVTT
-2003 ATDDKK
+2003 TD
-2009 VSSETIAPAKTS
+2009 
-2021 DDTAEFGTATTTSG
+2021 G
-2035 QNTLTKTEVESSN
+2035 QSKPTKTEVGSSN
-2048 HATNHPDTT
+2048 VASNHPSTT
-2057 DSSTD
+2057 DSSTET
-2062 ATSQPDEPTIS
+2062 TSQSDEPTSS
-2073 IEVTK
+2073 IE
-2078 PVPTTPSTEDNPVQ
+2078 TTEPATTAPSTEDKPVRTTA
-2092 PNVDQKV
+2092 DQKV
-2099 SDQKSDKDNQDNP
+2099 TDQKSNKDDQANP
-2112 TAIEKNPKSKVTDDE
+2112 TAIKKKLKSKVTEDGE
-2127 ETISKTR
+2127 NISQTN
-2134 QKDPKSNIVEKEDDT
+2134 QKDPKTKT
-2149 ILVVQKGLKAKTV
+2149 AKGEQT
-2162 KDAEPTSSLD
+2162 TSPLD
-2172 QKTSALK
+2172 QKRSALK
-2179 QKESKEKAPAKS
+2179 QKESKEIAPEKS
-2191 VHPTK
+2191 VHATK
-2196 AAAKTLPPMGMQ
+2196 TAAKTLPPMGMQ

-2216 GIALLGMVFALSIG
+2216 GIALLGMILALGIG
-2230 LTSKKKHEKN
+2230 LTSKKKHEKS

>member
-43 QGVSADATTPPT
+43 QGVSADATTPPP
-55 TTQTKANQAAPDA
+55 TTQTESKQAAPTATA
-68 ASADLPVSK
+68 ADSPASK
-77 PASTTTGQV
+77 PTSTNTGQV
-86 TSSANTPTT
+86 SSSADAPATT
-95 TAASATPTATA
+95 DASSAPTATA
-106 KPATPAPVS
+106 KSATPAPVS

-127 QPTQPTSVTPSTPTT
+127 QPTQPTLVTPSTPAT

-162 PAKPAPIAKP
+162 PAKPAP
-172 APTFNPENKAS
+172 TSNPENKAS

-267 SNHGEHLAGI
+267 SNHGQHLAGI
-277 IAANGQPSDSKKFVT
+277 IAANGQPSDSKKYVT

-333 ISFGMGVDIDDPTA
+333 ISFGMGVDVDDPTA

-423 PASSWGPTASYKLK
+423 SASSWGPTASYKLK

-612 AGAFKKITFTLSL
+612 AGASKKITFTLSL

-715 GAKVQNNKVAFS
+715 GAKIENNKVAFS
-727 PNGDGISDTITPY
+727 PNGDDISDTITPY

-801 DGQVYDQTTGQMVP
+801 DGQVYDQTTGKMVP

-879 AKLTIGSATYGIPL
+879 AKLTIGSATYGVPL
-893 NHDNK
+893 NHDNQS
-898 ATTGTINYQ
+898 ASGTLSYQ
-907 LNDDQLANLKTGEGK
+907 LSDEQLVLLKKGDGK
-922 VTLTIT
+922 LMLTIT
-928 DAAGNS
+928 DLAGNRS
-934 DQGSIKAVVGENKT
+934 EASIQAVNGENK
-948 IESNFIW
+948 EVDPPFIW
-955 PQVRWSM
+955 PQVRWSLPIGTNNIIR
-962 PDTKGNLTRSDGRY
+962 PDGLY
-976 QALTKDST
+976 QAATKDSIYT
-984 FTAQAMVPKGQDYIV
+984 VQAMVPAGQDFIV
-999 TATDYVS
+999 TATDSESGRVYL
-1006 DRQYIGTLDKA
+1006 GNLDKT
-1017 TGIVTFNIDATGQ
+1017 TGIVTFKVDATGQ
-1030 PYANLTISAIARD
+1030 LYARLSITALARD
-1043 AFGEFIKSPKTED
+1043 GFGDFIQSPSIAEFVIFTSKKYTGYSNKKTKTE
-1056 FIIFIKKNAAAY
+1056 
-1068 SNAKTQTKP
+1068 P
-1077 FADEATA
+1077 FDDEATVMSRTKV
-1084 IKGAKFFSGAAHL
+1084 ISGADYS
-1097 TGRSPLTS
+1097 SPVTT
-1105 TKGKMI
+1105 TKGKFV
-1111 NGIAFLDLNNNKR
+1111 NGVAFLDLNNNKR

-1175 ADGSFSMTMPCN
+1175 ADGSFRMTMPCN

-1350 LEITPEQEDQTPKN
+1350 LEIISEQEDQKSKRDT
-1364 DAGEAPVTTS
+1364 DEVPVTTPAT
-1374 SSDEKAEVTPS
+1374 EETLVTPS
-1385 TEPTMVNPED
+1385 TESTMVNPED
-1395 SKVETSNPV
+1395 SKVETSDPI
-1404 VEIDT
+1404 VET
-1409 SKEAQSDG
+1409 APSKEAQSDG
-1417 NDDTATNTPASVTT
+1417 NGATETNTTASVTT
-1431 AVDENPVDNSPNAT
+1431 GVDENPVDSSANAAT
-1445 TTMPNHAK
+1445 PMPNHVKDANT
-1453 GVDSD
+1453 D
-1458 AEATEATNTKDNTPG
+1458 AEVTEVTNTKDNTQG

-1478 DTDPT
+1478 STDPAT
-1483 MDKESPTKSEVDPT
+1483 DKESTTKSEIDPA
-1497 ATSLPDSQVVE
+1497 ATSPNDSKVVE
-1508 TATETTVN
+1508 AVTKEAAVN
-1516 EDKGNKTDDDE
+1516 DDKGNQADDGE
-1527 PTATNLTTSKDSAIQ
+1527 PTVTNLATSKDSAVQ
-1542 PKSDP
+1542 PEVDPASGLQSDDKVVETAVEDDEMVEKEGHKSDNAKP
-1547 AASLQSNDKAVEAAI
+1547 AITDPTTDKDKAVQSEVNPTASSQGATKAVEAA
-1562 ENDKIAEKE
+1562 A
-1571 GHQSANTQPAITDVT
+1571 
-1586 TDKDSA
+1586 KDT
-1592 VKPEI
+1592 K
-1597 DPAASSQSNDKA
+1597 
-1609 VEAAMED
+1609 VE
-1616 SKAENDKGSKSDSA
+1616 
-1630 ETNIAPTMAKNSGVK
+1630 
-1645 SEIDLTAIAPRDN
+1645 
-1658 TATSSGTAKENADV
+1658 
-1672 KDDKGNK
+1672 DDKGNK
-1679 TDTVESAVTDTEDDN
+1679 TASVETGVATPAMDNNSSVKSAADPTATAPSDNTAPAIETAAENFNIENDKGNETNAVETVVTDPATN
-1694 EGTVK
+1694 KEGTVK
-1699 SEIESVAT
+1699 SEIEPVAT
-1707 TPSSNTATATEITKE
+1707 TPSNTTVTATEMTKE
-1722 NTPTEDE
+1722 NTPAEDE
-1729 KDNQVNVVETT
+1729 KDNQVNAVTDPKTT
-1740 DTHPKPIKDR
+1740 KDS
-1750 ATKSEIESEATAPSK
+1750 ADKSEIEPVATAATDKDRTVKSDPTEAASTPSEDSIRK
-1765 TEVGETV
+1765 TT

-1777 GEHDKSNKSDDVEP
+1777 AKDD
-1791 TVSDRKTD
+1791 
-1799 EDRAIKSE
+1799 
-1807 SNASAITPNEDNI
+1807 
-1820 DETTVEEAKAEDNRE
+1820 RE
-1835 AAAGTIATVAADP
+1835 AAANAVAADS
-1848 KASEDNSVKSE
+1848 KADKN
-1859 MNATTIAP
+1859 NP
-1867 IDNKAIETVTETTG
+1867 
-1881 VEKVESHKSTDTES
+1881 VESKIDATAITPSNSQPTETDTENAAVENGKDQKSADTPS
-1895 PVTDPAIDKDR
+1895 PVIDPAVDKDR
-1906 AVNSDITPAT
+1906 AVKSKVNPAT
-1916 ASPTADK
+1916 TAPNDDK
-1923 APEATTESVDVENTE
+1923 APEVTTESSKIENVKSHQSDVV
-1938 SHHPDIGE
+1938 E
-1946 TSVSDSQ
+1946 TSGSDSQ
-1953 AGKDSATE
+1953 TSKDPVAE
-1961 SKIDPK
+1961 SKRNPT
-1967 ATPSSD
+1967 ATSSSD
-1973 NTTTGSTVEILTTGS
+1973 DKTTETETLATGGG
-1988 EQNSQIDTSKTTVTP
+1988 QNSQVDTPKKAMTTTPNDKNVSLATVAPDKTKGDTAGARTVTT
-2003 ATDDKK
+2003 TD
-2009 VSSETIAPAKTS
+2009 
-2021 DDTAEFGTATTTSG
+2021 G
-2035 QNTLTKTEVESSN
+2035 QSKPTKTEVGSSN
-2048 HATNHPDTT
+2048 VASNHPSTT
-2057 DSSTD
+2057 DSSTET
-2062 ATSQPDEPTIS
+2062 TSQSDEPTSS
-2073 IEVTK
+2073 IE
-2078 PVPTTPSTEDNPVQ
+2078 TTEPATTAPSTEDKPVRTTA
-2092 PNVDQKV
+2092 DQKV
-2099 SDQKSDKDNQDNP
+2099 TDQKSNKDDQANP
-2112 TAIEKNPKSKVTDDE
+2112 TAIKKKLKSKVTEDGE
-2127 ETISKTR
+2127 NISQTN
-2134 QKDPKSNIVEKEDDT
+2134 QKDPKTKT
-2149 ILVVQKGLKAKTV
+2149 AKGEQT
-2162 KDAEPTSSLD
+2162 TSPLD
-2172 QKTSALK
+2172 QKRSALK
-2179 QKESKEKAPAKS
+2179 QKESKEIAPEKS
-2191 VHPTK
+2191 VHATK
-2196 AAAKTLPPMGMQ
+2196 TAAKTLPPMGMQ

-2216 GIALLGMVFALSIG
+2216 GIALLGMILALGIG
-2230 LTSKKKHEKN
+2230 LTSKKKHEKS

>member
-43 QGVSADATTPPT
+43 QGVSADAAAPPP
-55 TTQTKANQAAPDA
+55 TTQTKSNQAAPDA
-68 ASADLPVSK
+68 ASADSPVSK
-77 PASTTTGQV
+77 PASATTGQV
-86 TSSANTPTT
+86 TSSADTPTT

-106 KPATPAPVS
+106 KSATPAPVA

-172 APTFNPENKAS
+172 APTSNPENKAS

-267 SNHGEHLAGI
+267 SNHGQHLAGI
-277 IAANGQPSDSKKFVT
+277 IAANGQPSDSKKYVT

-423 PASSWGPTASYKLK
+423 SPSSWGPTTSYKLK

-449 TLLNDG
+449 TLLNDE

-612 AGAFKKITFTLSL
+612 AGASKKITFTLSL

-715 GAKVQNNKVAFS
+715 GAKIENNKVAFS

-755 DQDDKVMRVIDQET
+755 DQDNKVMRVIDQET

-898 ATTGTINYQ
+898 ATSGTINYQ

-1030 PYANLTISAIARD
+1030 PYANLTISAFARD
-1043 AFGEFIKSPKTED
+1043 DFGEFIKSPKTED
-1056 FIIFIKKNAAAY
+1056 FIIFIKKNTAAY

-1214 LLYMDTTLPTL
+1214 LLYTDTTLPTL

-1350 LEITPEQEDQTPKN
+1350 LEITPEQQDQTPKN
-1364 DAGEAPVTTS
+1364 DAGEAPVTTPAT
-1374 SSDEKAEVTPS
+1374 EETLVTPS
-1385 TEPTMVNPED
+1385 TESTMVNPED
-1395 SKVETSNPV
+1395 SKVETSDPI
-1404 VEIDT
+1404 VET
-1409 SKEAQSDG
+1409 APSKEAQSDG
-1417 NDDTATNTPASVTT
+1417 NGATETNTTASFTT
-1431 AVDENPVDNSPNAT
+1431 GVDENPVDSSANAAT
-1445 TTMPNHAK
+1445 PMPNHVKDANT
-1453 GVDSD
+1453 D
-1458 AEATEATNTKDNTPG
+1458 AEVTEVTNTKDNTQG

-1478 DTDPT
+1478 STDPAT
-1483 MDKESPTKSEVDPT
+1483 DKESTTKSEIDPA
-1497 ATSLPDSQVVE
+1497 ATSPNDSKVVE
-1508 TATETTVN
+1508 AVTKEAAVN
-1516 EDKGNKTDDDE
+1516 DDKGNQADDGE
-1527 PTATNLTTSKDSAIQ
+1527 PTVTNLATSKDSAVQ
-1542 PKSDP
+1542 PEVDPASGLQSDDKVVETAVEDDEMVEKEGHKSDNAKP
-1547 AASLQSNDKAVEAAI
+1547 AITDPTTDKDKAVQSEVNPTASSQGATKAVEAA
-1562 ENDKIAEKE
+1562 A
-1571 GHQSANTQPAITDVT
+1571 
-1586 TDKDSA
+1586 KDT
-1592 VKPEI
+1592 K
-1597 DPAASSQSNDKA
+1597 
-1609 VEAAMED
+1609 VE
-1616 SKAENDKGSKSDSA
+1616 
-1630 ETNIAPTMAKNSGVK
+1630 
-1645 SEIDLTAIAPRDN
+1645 
-1658 TATSSGTAKENADV
+1658 
-1672 KDDKGNK
+1672 DDKGNK
-1679 TDTVESAVTDTEDDN
+1679 TASVETGVATPAMDNNSSVKSAVDPTATAPSDNTAPAIETAAENFNIENDKGNETNAVETVVTDPATN
-1694 EGTVK
+1694 KEGTVK
-1699 SEIESVAT
+1699 SEIEPVAT
-1707 TPSSNTATATEITKE
+1707 TPSNTTVTATEMTKE
-1722 NTPTEDE
+1722 NTPAEDE
-1729 KDNQVNVVETT
+1729 KDNQVNAVTDPKTT
-1740 DTHPKPIKDR
+1740 KDS
-1750 ATKSEIESEATAPSK
+1750 ADKSEIEPVATAATDKDRTVKSDPTEAASTPSEDSIRK
-1765 TEVGETV
+1765 TT

-1777 GEHDKSNKSDDVEP
+1777 AKDD
-1791 TVSDRKTD
+1791 
-1799 EDRAIKSE
+1799 
-1807 SNASAITPNEDNI
+1807 
-1820 DETTVEEAKAEDNRE
+1820 RE
-1835 AAAGTIATVAADP
+1835 AAANAVAADS
-1848 KASEDNSVKSE
+1848 KADKN
-1859 MNATTIAP
+1859 NP
-1867 IDNKAIETVTETTG
+1867 
-1881 VEKVESHKSTDTES
+1881 VESKIDATAITPSNSQPTETDTENAAVENGKDQKSADTPS
-1895 PVTDPAIDKDR
+1895 PVIDPAVDKDR
-1906 AVNSDITPAT
+1906 AVKSKVNPAT
-1916 ASPTADK
+1916 TAPNDDK
-1923 APEATTESVDVENTE
+1923 APEVTTESSKIENVKSHQSDVV
-1938 SHHPDIGE
+1938 E
-1946 TSVSDSQ
+1946 TSGSDSQ
-1953 AGKDSATE
+1953 TSKDPVAE
-1961 SKIDPK
+1961 SKRNPT
-1967 ATPSSD
+1967 ATSSSD
-1973 NTTTGSTVEILTTGS
+1973 DTTTETETLATGG
-1988 EQNSQIDTSKTTVTP
+1988 EQNSQVDTPKKAMTTTPNDKNVSLATVAPDKTKGDTAGARTVTT
-2003 ATDDKK
+2003 TD
-2009 VSSETIAPAKTS
+2009 
-2021 DDTAEFGTATTTSG
+2021 G
-2035 QNTLTKTEVESSN
+2035 QSKPTKTEVGSSN
-2048 HATNHPDTT
+2048 VASNHPSTT
-2057 DSSTD
+2057 DSSTET
-2062 ATSQPDEPTIS
+2062 TSQSDEPTS
-2073 IEVTK
+2073 SNE
-2078 PVPTTPSTEDNPVQ
+2078 TTEPATTAPSTEDKPVRTTA
-2092 PNVDQKV
+2092 DQKV
-2099 SDQKSDKDNQDNP
+2099 TDQKSNKDDQANP
-2112 TAIEKNPKSKVTDDE
+2112 TAIKKKLKSKVTEDGE
-2127 ETISKTR
+2127 NISQTN
-2134 QKDPKSNIVEKEDDT
+2134 QKDPKTKT
-2149 ILVVQKGLKAKTV
+2149 AKGEQT
-2162 KDAEPTSSLD
+2162 TSPLD
-2172 QKTSALK
+2172 QKRSALK
-2179 QKESKEKAPAKS
+2179 QKESKEIAPEKS
-2191 VHPTK
+2191 VHATK
-2196 AAAKTLPPMGMQ
+2196 TAAKTLPPMGMQ

-2216 GIALLGMVFALSIG
+2216 GIALLGMILALGIG
-2230 LTSKKKHEKN
+2230 LTSKKKHEKS

>member
-1 MNRVKP
+1 MNRFKP

-30 TFGAASF
+30 AFSAAGF

-43 QGVSADATTPPT
+43 QGVSADATTPPP
-55 TTQTKANQAAPDA
+55 TTQTESKQAAPTATA
-68 ASADLPVSK
+68 ADSSASK
-77 PASTTTGQV
+77 PASTTTGQE
-86 TSSANTPTT
+86 TLSADAPA
-95 TAASATPTATA
+95 TATVSATPTATA
-106 KPATPAPVS
+106 KPATPAPVV
-115 SQAKPEASAKAK
+115 SQAKAEASAKAK
-127 QPTQPTSVTPSTPTT
+127 QPTQPSAVTTSSPKTT
-142 TNTKTA
+142 DTKTA
-148 QKTVSQPAQKAPAA
+148 QKTVSQPVKKAPAA

-172 APTFNPENKAS
+172 APTSNPENKAS

-210 VEPHQDFRLSDA
+210 VEPHQDFRLSDG

-241 GDYVNEKIPFFYD
+241 GEYVNEKIPFFYD

-267 SNHGEHLAGI
+267 SNHGQHLAGI
-277 IAANGQPSDSKKFVT
+277 IAANGQPSDSKKYVT

-309 SSDSLNNAAR
+309 SADSLNNAAR

-409 AAGNDVLDAKAALI
+409 AAGDDVLDAKAAMI
-423 PASSWGPTASYKLK
+423 SASSWGPTASYKLK

-455 LGKVSGTS
+455 LAKVSGTS

-506 LDINYPGQ
+506 FDLNYPGQ

-590 TVHDRTLPGA
+590 TVHDRVLPGA
-600 TLTTATPTFTLD
+600 TLTTATPTFTLN
-612 AGAFKKITFTLSL
+612 AGESKRITFTLSL

-641 KAADDRQSISVPYMG
+641 KAADDRQSVSVPYMG

-680 GYLVDNN
+680 GYLVDND

-715 GAKVQNNKVAFS
+715 GAKIQNNKVAFS

-769 DTTKSFLEVG
+769 DTTKSFLETG
-779 STTNADLAKSI
+779 STTNTDLAKSI
-790 SMFLNPDKLKW
+790 SMFLNPGKLKW
-801 DGQVYDQTTGQMVP
+801 DGQVYDQTIGKMAP
-815 AKDGIYTYRLIGM
+815 AKDGIYTYRLIGT
-828 TYTPGENNMQTM
+828 TYTPGENSVQTM
-840 SLPVAVD
+840 NLPVAVD

-869 QGVGFTAYSQ
+869 QGVGFTMYSQ

-893 NHDNK
+893 NHDNQS
-898 ATTGTINYQ
+898 TSGTVNYQ
-907 LNDDQLANLKTGEGK
+907 LNDEQLVLLKKGDGK
-922 VTLTIT
+922 LMLTIT
-928 DAAGNS
+928 DLAGNS
-934 DQGSIKAVVGENKT
+934 GEATIQAVNGENKDVDAPL
-948 IESNFIW
+948 IL
-955 PQVRWSM
+955 PQVRWSLPIGTDNIIR
-962 PDTKGNLTRSDGRY
+962 PDGLY
-976 QALTKDST
+976 QAATKDSIYT
-984 FTAQAMVPKGQDYIV
+984 VQAMVPAGQDFIV
-999 TATDYVS
+999 TATDSRSGRAYLGS
-1006 DRQYIGTLDKA
+1006 LDKT
-1017 TGIVTFNIDATGQ
+1017 TGIVTFKVDATGQ
-1030 PYANLTISAIARD
+1030 PYVRLSIKALARD
-1043 AFGEFIKSPKTED
+1043 GFGNFIQSPSIAEFA
-1056 FIIFIKKNAAAY
+1056 IFNYKGYPAY
-1068 SNAKTQTKP
+1068 SNEKTKTEP
-1077 FADEATA
+1077 FDDEATVMSRTKM
-1084 IKGAKFFSGAAHL
+1084 ISGADYSAPI
-1097 TGRSPLTS
+1097 TT
-1105 TKGKMI
+1105 TKGKFI

-1147 KVSDPK
+1147 KVADPK

-1187 PTEERNIGYVL
+1187 PTEERNIGYIL

-1214 LLYMDTTLPTL
+1214 LLYLDTTLPTL

-1242 VTTDA
+1242 VTTDS

-1275 QNLAGFNAHQSSAA
+1275 QNLAGFNAHQSSTV
-1289 PNQLTNGYNPY
+1289 PNPLTNGYNPY
-1300 GAASFDET
+1300 GAASFDEA
-1308 YQLTDG
+1308 YQLNDG

-1350 LEITPEQEDQTPKN
+1350 LEIISEQEDQKSKRDT
-1364 DAGEAPVTTS
+1364 DEVPVTTPAT
-1374 SSDEKAEVTPS
+1374 EETLVTPS
-1385 TEPTMVNPED
+1385 PESTMLNPED
-1395 SKVETSNPV
+1395 NKVETSDL
-1404 VEIDT
+1404 EIAP

-1417 NDDTATNTPASVTT
+1417 NSATETNTTASVTT
-1431 AVDENPVDNSPNAT
+1431 GVDENPVDSSANAAT
-1445 TTMPNHAK
+1445 PMPNHVKNANT
-1453 GVDSD
+1453 D
-1458 AEATEATNTKDNTPG
+1458 AEATEVTNTKDNTQG

-1478 DTDPT
+1478 STDPAT
-1483 MDKESPTKSEVDPT
+1483 DKESTTKSEIDPT
-1497 ATSLPDSQVVE
+1497 ATSSNDSKVVE
-1508 TATETTVN
+1508 AVTKEAAVNDDKGNQADDGEPTVTSLATSKDSAVQPEVDPASGLQSDDKAVATAVEADEMVEKEGHKSDNAKPAITDPTTDKDKAVQSEVN
-1516 EDKGNKTDDDE
+1516 PTASSQGATKAVEAAAKDTKVEDDKGNKTASVE
-1527 PTATNLTTSKDSAIQ
+1527 TGVAT
-1542 PKSDP
+1542 P
-1547 AASLQSNDKAVEAAI
+1547 AMGN
-1562 ENDKIAEKE
+1562 
-1571 GHQSANTQPAITDVT
+1571 
-1586 TDKDSA
+1586 
-1592 VKPEI
+1592 
-1597 DPAASSQSNDKA
+1597 
-1609 VEAAMED
+1609 
-1616 SKAENDKGSKSDSA
+1616 
-1630 ETNIAPTMAKNSGVK
+1630 NSGVK
-1645 SEIDLTAIAPRDN
+1645 SEADP
-1658 TATSSGTAKENADV
+1658 TATAPSDNPAPAIETTAENSNIEN
-1672 KDDKGNK
+1672 DKGNE
-1679 TDTVESAVTDTEDDN
+1679 TNTVETVVTDPATN
-1694 EGTVK
+1694 KEGTVK
-1699 SEIESVAT
+1699 SEIEPVAT
-1707 TPSSNTATATEITKE
+1707 TPSNTTVTATEMTKE
-1722 NTPTEDE
+1722 NTPAKDE
-1729 KDNQVNVVETT
+1729 KDNHVNAVTDPKTT
-1740 DTHPKPIKDR
+1740 KDS
-1750 ATKSEIESEATAPSK
+1750 ADKSEIEPVATAATDKDRTVKPEPTEAAPTPSEDSISKTTAEDDKVKDDREVAASTVAADSKADKNNPVESDIDATPTAPNTGKSTETVTENAAVENGKDQKSTDTPSPVIDPAVDKDPAVKSEVNPTTTAPNDDNALEVTTESSKIENVKSHPSDVVETSGSDSQTSKDPVAESKTNPTATSSSDDTTSETETLATGGEQNSQVDTPKKAMTTTPNDKNVLLATIAPDKTKGDAAEARTVTTTDEQSKPTK
-1765 TEVGETV
+1765 TEVG
-1772 AEDAK
+1772 
-1777 GEHDKSNKSDDVEP
+1777 
-1791 TVSDRKTD
+1791 
-1799 EDRAIKSE
+1799 
-1807 SNASAITPNEDNI
+1807 
-1820 DETTVEEAKAEDNRE
+1820 
-1835 AAAGTIATVAADP
+1835 
-1848 KASEDNSVKSE
+1848 
-1859 MNATTIAP
+1859 
-1867 IDNKAIETVTETTG
+1867 
-1881 VEKVESHKSTDTES
+1881 
-1895 PVTDPAIDKDR
+1895 
-1906 AVNSDITPAT
+1906 
-1916 ASPTADK
+1916 
-1923 APEATTESVDVENTE
+1923 
-1938 SHHPDIGE
+1938 
-1946 TSVSDSQ
+1946 
-1953 AGKDSATE
+1953 
-1961 SKIDPK
+1961 
-1967 ATPSSD
+1967 
-1973 NTTTGSTVEILTTGS
+1973 
-1988 EQNSQIDTSKTTVTP
+1988 
-2003 ATDDKK
+2003 
-2009 VSSETIAPAKTS
+2009 
-2021 DDTAEFGTATTTSG
+2021 
-2035 QNTLTKTEVESSN
+2035 SSN
-2048 HATNHPDTT
+2048 VASNHPSTT
-2057 DSSTD
+2057 DSSTET
-2062 ATSQPDEPTIS
+2062 TSQSDEPTTS
-2073 IEVTK
+2073 IE
-2078 PVPTTPSTEDNPVQ
+2078 TTEPATTAPSTEDKPVRKTA
-2092 PNVDQKV
+2092 DQKV
-2099 SDQKSDKDNQDNP
+2099 TDQKADKDDQANP
-2112 TAIEKNPKSKVTDDE
+2112 TAIKKNLKSKVTENE
-2127 ETISKTR
+2127 ENISQTD
-2134 QKDPKSNIVEKEDDT
+2134 QKDPKTKT
-2149 ILVVQKGLKAKTV
+2149 AKG
-2162 KDAEPTSSLD
+2162 EQITSPLD
-2172 QKTSALK
+2172 QKRSALK
-2179 QKESKEKAPAKS
+2179 QKESKEIAPEKS
-2191 VHPTK
+2191 VHATK
-2196 AAAKTLPPMGMQ
+2196 PAAKTLPPMGMQ